1 MANVLIT
8 GGTGFIASHVAR
20 QLLGAGHRVVCF
32 DNAVSPA
39 RLKIIGEKAI
49 VRRGD
54 VTQIE
59 DLISACQEH
68 EVDRIICLA
77 FLMPLEAEKH
87 LSLAVRINALGV
99 NNAFEA
105 ARLCGIKRVVHAS
118 SISAYG
124 HYSWYQDTP
133 AKEIPEHFHPA
144 NNVYGAAKQFNE
156 FMAGRYN
163 QYHQMEIICLRTSIV
178 FGYGRAL
185 GSTMWMD
192 AMLSNP
198 VLGKPAQV
206 PRRASQKVSLI
217 YVKDLADIFV
227 ALALAPAPRHRLY
240 NSGRHTLNLGQFAQ
254 MVKKEI
260 PTAQFQF
267 DEAAEPFYLVH
278 AVDDSR
284 YTKEFKPKWLDLAE
298 NIRDQIAMVRQM
310 EVPAP

>member
-8 GGTGFIASHVAR
+8 GGTGFIASHIAR
-20 QLLGAGHRVVCF
+20 RLIAAGHRVVCF

-39 RLKIIGEKAI
+39 RLKIIGEDAI
-49 VRRGD
+49 IRRGD

-59 DLISACQEH
+59 DLISACQEY
-68 EVDRIICLA
+68 EVDRIISLA

-163 QYHQMEIICLRTSIV
+163 QYHQMEIICVRTSIV

-192 AMLSNP
+192 AMISNP
-198 VLGKPAQV
+198 VLGRPAQV

-227 ALALAPAPRHRLY
+227 ALALAPAPRHRVY
-240 NSGRHTLNLGQFAQ
+240 NSGRHTLNLGRFAQ

-260 PTAQFQF
+260 PSAEFQF

-284 YTKEFKPKWLDLAE
+284 YTEEFKPKFPDLAE

-310 EVPAP
+310 EALAS